1 MAKGGDAVIGTN
13 KEPGF
18 FDRIQQF
25 FVDVRSEMRK
35 VNWPSKEEVKSMTQ
49 VVMVALLILAFIVAV
64 YDWVFLRVI
73 KLLLL
78 LS

>member
-1 MAKGGDAVIGTN
+1 MAKGGEGTIAA

-35 VNWPSKEEVKSMTQ
+35 VNWPTKEEVKSMTQ
-49 VVMVALLILAFIVAV
+49 VVMVALLILAAIVAV

-73 KLLLL
+73 QLLLL